1 MQLSEIL
8 LVIMLVVSALTVIAV
23 AVVIFLLVN
32 LRNKIA
38 VQKLKFLGFYAQ
50 DTLSRENY
58 AEFVVGNKSLNEV
71 GIAEMGLRNG
81 TVTFDLTGLY
91 KRRAGLRKND
101 RLVIE
106 QRSSLRFRLSE
117 EDLASVLVDGKK
129 GKMLG
134 SLKIYCVDL
143 TGTLYTGKLN
153 GVKKLAQKV
162 LNDIENGKYL
172 SAPVPEAPVSEYA
185 AAPETGEG
193 AEE

>member
-91 KRRAGLRKND
+91 KRRAGLRKDD

-106 QRSSLRFRLSE
+106 QRSLIRFRLSE

>member
-1 MQLSEIL
+1 MELSEIL

-50 DTLSRENY
+50 DTLTRENY

-91 KRRAGLRKND
+91 KRRAGLRKDD

-106 QRSSLRFRLSE
+106 QRSSIRFRLSE

-162 LNDIENGKYL
+162 LNEIGNGKYP
-172 SAPVPEAPVSEYA
+172 SATAEKTPVSECA

>member
-91 KRRAGLRKND
+91 KRRAGLRKDD

-172 SAPVPEAPVSEYA
+172 SAPVPEAPVSECA
-185 AAPETGEG
+185 AAPETGGG

>member
-1 MQLSEIL
+1 MELSEIL

-81 TVTFDLTGLY
+81 NVTFDLTGLY
-91 KRRAGLRKND
+91 KRRAGLRKDD

-185 AAPETGEG
+185 AAPEAGES

>member
-1 MQLSEIL
+1 MELSEIL

-50 DTLSRENY
+50 DTLTRENY

-91 KRRAGLRKND
+91 KRRAGLRKDD

-162 LNDIENGKYL
+162 LNEIGNGKYP
-172 SAPVPEAPVSEYA
+172 SAPAEKAPVSECA

>member
-91 KRRAGLRKND
+91 KRRAGLRKDD

-106 QRSSLRFRLSE
+106 QRSSIRFRLSE

-185 AAPETGEG
+185 AAPETGGG

>member
-1 MQLSEIL
+1 MELSEIL

-50 DTLSRENY
+50 DTLTRENY

-91 KRRAGLRKND
+91 KRRAGIRKDD

-106 QRSSLRFRLSE
+106 QRSSIRFRLSE

-162 LNDIENGKYL
+162 LNEIGNGKYP
-172 SAPVPEAPVSEYA
+172 SAPAEKAPVSECA

>member
-1 MQLSEIL
+1 MELSEIL

-50 DTLSRENY
+50 DTLTRENY

-91 KRRAGLRKND
+91 KRRAGLRKDD

-106 QRSSLRFRLSE
+106 QRSSIRFRLSE

-162 LNDIENGKYL
+162 LNEIGNGKYP
-172 SAPVPEAPVSEYA
+172 SAPAEKAPVSECA